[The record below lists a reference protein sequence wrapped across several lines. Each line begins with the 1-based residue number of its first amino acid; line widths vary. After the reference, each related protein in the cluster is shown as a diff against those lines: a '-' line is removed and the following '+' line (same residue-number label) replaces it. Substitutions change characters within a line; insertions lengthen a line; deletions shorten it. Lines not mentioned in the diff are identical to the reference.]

1 MNAKCLNELSCLE
14 RDSSII
20 VGKLDNGLTYY
31 IKNNEQEND
40 KIAYS
45 LILKAGSLDEDESQ
59 RGLSHFNEHL
69 SFDGTP
75 TYNDGILDGRFLFE
89 NPPKGFF
96 INALTTQSETVYW
109 VTVPETRETL
119 IDSTLFLLR
128 DWLYADFNSEEA
140 IAKQRGIIGKEWLEF
155 QNLDER
161 NRQQWF
167 PVYYN
172 NSKWATRQSIGLL
185 DVINNAPKEEI
196 LRYRSDW
203 YRPDLAAITVVG
215 SINTDLVEQKIKQL
229 FEINTTNKTSRPKEK
244 VSIPDNKKRNIVI
257 TSDKEQQYSFLAIYH
272 RRPAVNVASEEWI
285 TRAAQYS
292 MMNYIMSDRLTEA
305 QEANAEAV
313 SYLGA
318 MTFDMIKPDW
328 IFSPNASINRGKVK
342 EAIMVVAR
350 EQERIAQHGFLPRE
364 LEKAKAIALKQQE
377 YKKDA
382 TSRSNQDWTKCLETE
397 FLTNY
402 PAMAPNIESELFIK
416 AINSTTVQDMNK
428 LHAELWNE
436 FNSHVIVTVPEAD
449 LAITP
454 SVEEINTLLE
464 GVKKETLEAYKGV
477 DISKPVYANNDYGKA
492 GKIKQTKSLTTL
504 PVNKY
509 TLSNGAEVVCY
520 HDSTK
525 KGAILFEAI
534 SKGGKSLLQ
543 PKDALFADLACD
555 LYNNGPVG
563 AYSLSEFR
571 RYLNGSQMSMNTSIT
586 DVHENIK
593 GSVSTTNFELL
604 LQRINLLFTDLS
616 FTNDAYGSLLLQQK
630 EKMKAQQ
637 ANTTSLY
644 GRFVKSTRSG
654 LAQPMELSLA
664 DIDAME
670 LSALEA
676 ILKDRFNNL
685 SDFTFYFTGAV
696 DEVDFEQLVTQYL
709 GGGKTTKR
717 ENWKANKTNLL
728 KGDHTFVLE
737 AGSDPKAM
745 VTYVIGAPFE
755 MNMNNTT
762 LLQAM
767 SPEITKKLFQRIRE
781 ELHLVYDI
789 RMDLKFQAVP
799 FARADYEITF
809 QCEPKDADLICSEI
823 NKIFAGIIT
832 EGPAEEELEG
842 IRAMMLNSKKM
853 YGSDNAFRLGLIR
866 SHDQYYKNDYA
877 QQLSNIEF
885 IEKMTEADL
894 KIMLSQLFN
903 NKDGVKAAFIMKS
916 KQ

>member
-1 MNAKCLNELSCLE
+1 
-14 RDSSII
+14 
-20 VGKLDNGLTYY
+20 
-31 IKNNEQEND
+31 
-40 KIAYS
+40 
-45 LILKAGSLDEDESQ
+45 
-59 RGLSHFNEHL
+59 
-69 SFDGTP
+69 
-75 TYNDGILDGRFLFE
+75 
-89 NPPKGFF
+89 
-96 INALTTQSETVYW
+96 
-109 VTVPETRETL
+109 
-119 IDSTLFLLR
+119 
-128 DWLYADFNSEEA
+128 
-140 IAKQRGIIGKEWLEF
+140 
-155 QNLDER
+155 
-161 NRQQWF
+161 
-167 PVYYN
+167 
-172 NSKWATRQSIGLL
+172 
-185 DVINNAPKEEI
+185 
-196 LRYRSDW
+196 
-203 YRPDLAAITVVG
+203 
-215 SINTDLVEQKIKQL
+215 
-229 FEINTTNKTSRPKEK
+229 
-244 VSIPDNKKRNIVI
+244 
-257 TSDKEQQYSFLAIYH
+257 
-272 RRPAVNVASEEWI
+272 
-285 TRAAQYS
+285 
-292 MMNYIMSDRLTEA
+292 
-305 QEANAEAV
+305 
-313 SYLGA
+313 
-318 MTFDMIKPDW
+318 
-328 IFSPNASINRGKVK
+328 
-342 EAIMVVAR
+342 
-350 EQERIAQHGFLPRE
+350 
-364 LEKAKAIALKQQE
+364 
-377 YKKDA
+377 
-382 TSRSNQDWTKCLETE
+382 
-397 FLTNY
+397 
-402 PAMAPNIESELFIK
+402 
-416 AINSTTVQDMNK
+416 
-428 LHAELWNE
+428 
-436 FNSHVIVTVPEAD
+436 
-449 LAITP
+449 
-454 SVEEINTLLE
+454 
-464 GVKKETLEAYKGV
+464 
-477 DISKPVYANNDYGKA
+477 
-492 GKIKQTKSLTTL
+492 
-504 PVNKY
+504 
-509 TLSNGAEVVCY
+509 
-520 HDSTK
+520 
-525 KGAILFEAI
+525 
-534 SKGGKSLLQ
+534 
-543 PKDALFADLACD
+543 
-555 LYNNGPVG
+555 
-563 AYSLSEFR
+563 
-571 RYLNGSQMSMNTSIT
+571 
-586 DVHENIK
+586 
-593 GSVSTTNFELL
+593 
-604 LQRINLLFTDLS
+604 
-616 FTNDAYGSLLLQQK
+616 
-630 EKMKAQQ
+630 QQ

-767 SPEITKKLFQRIRE
+767 SPVITKKLFQRIRE